1 MVQESLRAP
10 ISVVIDERNYHR
22 LFEHLFP
29 GDSDEHGAIVL
40 ASLVSTP
47 RGSRLLVR
55 DVILAE
61 DGIDYIPGK
70 RGYRA
75 LTAQFVAQGISQS
88 ADEKLCYLA
97 AHCHGGNDSVGFSAD
112 DYASHKRG
120 YPALLDINEGRP
132 VGALVFAHNAVA
144 GEIWTRSGRQRLDS
158 MRIVG
163 SHIRNVYPNLGQ
175 RKQGQYSEYDRQTR
189 LFGNVGQEIL
199 GDLRI
204 GIIGLGGGG
213 SLLNEWLSRLGIGS
227 IVGVDFDR
235 IDITNLPRVIGA
247 TRWDARSLLTAS
259 GAPWLQRIGKRF
271 AAKKVHIARR
281 IARRANPKIDFG
293 AIDGDVLD
301 NHVAMKLRDV
311 DFLFLASDSIQSRLV
326 FNALVKQYMIPGVQV
341 GAKVSSDKITGEI
354 TDIFTATR
362 LVLPGVGNGCL
373 DCANCIPA
381 SLLQAEAISD
391 GERRQQKYV
400 DDREVAEPSV
410 ITLNVL
416 SAAQAANDLMMM
428 FTGLF
433 LEDAPLLHQM
443 NFARERKIEFV
454 ASNSNPSCPDCGD
467 TPNSRRSR
475 GDSLRLPCRERR
487 GHNETGY

>member
-1 MVQESLRAP
+1 MVQGSLKTP
-10 ISVVIDERNYHR
+10 ISLIIDERNYCR

-29 GDSDEHGAIVL
+29 GDSDEHGAIIL
-40 ASLVSTP
+40 AGLASTP

-61 DGIDYIPGK
+61 DGVDYVPGK

-88 ADEKLCYLA
+88 AEEKLCYLA
-97 AHCHGGNDSVGFSAD
+97 VHCHGGRDSVGFSGD
-112 DYASHKRG
+112 DYASHERG
-120 YPALLDINEGRP
+120 YPALLDINEDRP
-132 VGALVFAHNAVA
+132 VGALVFAQNAVA
-144 GEIWTRSGRQRLDS
+144 GELWTRHGRQQLES

-163 SHIRNVYPNLGQ
+163 RRIRNVYPNLRQ
-175 RKQGQYSEYDRQTR
+175 RRQLECSEYDRQTR

-199 GDLRI
+199 RELRV

-235 IDITNLPRVIGA
+235 IDITNLPRVVGA
-247 TRWDARSLLTAS
+247 THWDARSLLTSS
-259 GAPWLQRIGKRF
+259 GVRWLERIGKRF

-281 IARRANPKIDFG
+281 VARIANPKINFE

-301 NHVAMKLRDV
+301 RDIAIKLRDL
-311 DFLFLASDSIQSRLV
+311 DFLLLASDSIQSRLV

-341 GAKVSSDKITGEI
+341 GAKVSANKKTGEI
-354 TDIFTATR
+354 TDVFTTTR
-362 LVLPGVGNGCL
+362 LVLPGIGNGCL

-381 SLLQAEAISD
+381 SLLQAEAISH
-391 GERRQQKYV
+391 GEREQQKYV
-400 DDREVAEPSV
+400 DDPELAEPSV

-416 SAAQAANDLMMM
+416 SAAQAANDLLMM

-433 LEDAPLLHQM
+433 VEDATMLHQM

-454 ASNSNPSCPDCGD
+454 ASNSNPCCPDCGD
-467 TPNSRRSR
+467 TSDSRRSR
-475 GDSLRLPCRERR
+475 GDSLRLPCRA
-487 GHNETGY
+487 

>member
-1 MVQESLRAP
+1 MVQEPLRAP
-10 ISVVIDERNYHR
+10 ISVVIDERNYRR

-29 GDSDEHGAIVL
+29 GDSDEHGAILL
-40 ASLVSTP
+40 AGFVSTP
-47 RGSRLLVR
+47 KGGRLLVR
-55 DVILAE
+55 DVMLAE
-61 DGIDYIPGK
+61 DGIDYVPGK

-75 LTAQFVAQGISQS
+75 LTAQFVAEAIGQA

-97 AHCHGGNDSVGFSAD
+97 VHCHRGKDSVGFSAD
-112 DYASHKRG
+112 DYASHERG
-120 YPALLDINEGRP
+120 YPALLDINESRP
-132 VGALVFAHNAVA
+132 VGALVFAQNAVA
-144 GEIWTRSGRQRLDS
+144 GEIWTRNGQQRLDS

-163 SHIRNVYPNLGQ
+163 RHIRNIYPNLCQ
-175 RKQGQYSEYDRQTR
+175 RRQAQYSEYDRQTR
-189 LFGNVGQEIL
+189 LFGKVGQEIL
-199 GDLRI
+199 GDLRV

-213 SLLNEWLSRLGIGS
+213 SLLNEWLSRLGIGC

-235 IDITNLPRVIGA
+235 IDITNLPRVTGA

-259 GAPWLQRIGKRF
+259 GIPWLQRIGKRF
-271 AAKKVHIARR
+271 AAKKVRIARR
-281 IARRANPKIDFG
+281 IARRANPKIDFE

-301 NHVAMKLRDV
+301 NNVAMQLRDV

-341 GAKVSSDKITGEI
+341 GAKVSANKKTGEI
-354 TDIFTATR
+354 TEIFTATR
-362 LVLPGVGNGCL
+362 LVLPGIGNGCL

-391 GERRQQKYV
+391 GERQQQKYV
-400 DDREVAEPSV
+400 DDPEVAEPSV

-433 LEDAPLLHQM
+433 LDDATMLHQM
-443 NFARERKIEFV
+443 NFARERRVEFV
-454 ASNSNPSCPDCGD
+454 ALNSNPRCPDCGD
-467 TPNSRRSR
+467 ISYSRRSR
-475 GDSLRLPCRERR
+475 GDSLRLPCRE
-487 GHNETGY
+487 